1 MRRVIEDLIEK
12 RKIRQDELK
21 ASLDELAAAIE
32 KQGILNRNSQRIRDG
47 LDGFRVAL
55 SAYITAQDKEWDA
68 YASNHAT
75 TVFKSLQW
83 KIEKLEAEYSN
94 LKTLLIHFAQLEN
107 KLDRL
112 LASVGE
118 RTKAETVD
126 QLQAL
131 KEQLSPIQ
139 YADFE
144 KRFRGS
150 REEISA
156 RLAKYLPLFAGRKE
170 ILDIGCGRGEFLALL
185 KDNGQQATGLDL
197 SDSMLDEARARGLDC
212 LKADALQF
220 LQGRPD
226 ASLDGIFS
234 SQVIE
239 HFQPDYLRR
248 VISEA
253 FRVLRPGAV
262 LLLETVN
269 PLSVFAL
276 SRIYFLDPT
285 HRSALH
291 PEYMRYLLEN
301 SGFSTV
307 EILFGAE
314 PEEEKLVEID
324 PAAPQALPFN
334 SNVDRLNRLLFSS
347 CEYAAKGLK
356 PPHSGAVRPP
366 GPSGPGRRG
375 PQGPSSRSGETGK
388 P

>member
-12 RKIRQDELK
+12 RKAKQEELK
-21 ASLDELAAAIE
+21 ARWQDLAAAIL
-32 KQGILNRNSQRIRDG
+32 GGGFPAADG
-47 LDGFRVAL
+47 DRARESLGRLQAAL
-55 SAYITAQDKEWDA
+55 VEYVTAQDKEWDA
-68 YASNHAT
+68 YASNHST

-112 LASVGE
+112 LDSLRSPAGPTPEAVAELRSV
-118 RTKAETVD
+118 
-126 QLQAL
+126 

-150 REEISA
+150 SGEIAA
-156 RLAKYLPLFAGRKE
+156 RLAKYLPRFAAGGE
-170 ILDIGCGRGEFLALL
+170 VLDIGCGRGEFLALL
-185 KDNGQQATGLDL
+185 RDSGRRPLGLDL
-197 SDSMLDEARARGLDC
+197 SDSMLEEARERGLDC
-212 LKADALQF
+212 IKADALRF

-239 HFQPDYLRR
+239 HFEPEYLRR
-248 VISEA
+248 VIAEC

-262 LLLETVN
+262 LLLETIN
-269 PLSVFAL
+269 PLSLFAL
-276 SRIYFLDPT
+276 SRIFFLDPT
-285 HRSALH
+285 HQRPLH
-291 PEYMRYLLEN
+291 PEYMRYLMEN
-301 SGFSTV
+301 SGFSAV

-314 PEEEKLVEID
+314 PEAERLAEAD

-334 SNVDRLNRLLFSS
+334 DNVDRLNRLLFSP
-347 CEYAAKGLK
+347 CEYAAKGMK
-356 PPHSGAVRPP
+356 P
-366 GPSGPGRRG
+366 
-375 PQGPSSRSGETGK
+375 
-388 P
+388 